1 MFVRRLNAG
10 VAVALIASFL
20 LVGCGAQGVVRDA
33 QNKISAGDFE
43 KGLQIYQDGVT
54 RYPDDAAVRSGLL
67 RAREHVQAR
76 LITAATSARAKG
88 DDGTAQQALQRLLAI
103 SPEDDRAKSMMLELE
118 RDRRQKSAL
127 TNIRELLAKGLRER
141 AVLAVEAALKDSPK
155 NSDLLALQ
163 RQLELEAKQFEMGGM
178 QLAESRPVSL
188 DFRDANLRAV
198 LDLLTRSSGVNF
210 VLDKD
215 VRPDT
220 RATVVLRQTRVE
232 DALTL
237 IASTNQL
244 AYKVID
250 PTTVL
255 IYPKTPDKVKEYQ
268 DLMIRAFYLSSA
280 EAKQTASLLKTMLK
294 VKDPFIDE
302 KLNMIMIRE
311 SPETIRLAERI
322 VALHDM
328 AEPEVMI
335 ELEVLEVKRSSLT
348 ELGIKYPDGLTFKP
362 LPPNGASGFTLDNL
376 RSLSKETIGVTL
388 PDVRLNLHR
397 DVGDVNL
404 LANPQIRAR
413 NHEKANVMI
422 GDKLPVVT
430 TTGNAANS
438 NFISESV
445 QYVDV
450 GLKLNVE
457 PTIYLDDEVAIKVG
471 LEVSSLVNEI
481 KTTGGSLVYQIGTRS
496 ANTVLRLR
504 NGETQLL
511 AGLINNEE
519 RMSANRIPGAGDLPL
534 IGRLFSSQRDSGQR
548 TEIVLSVTP
557 RILRNIRRPDLNL
570 TEFWSGTEN
579 DLRSR
584 PLVAQQSP
592 AKPADTSGV
601 APTGPAQASATAPF
615 ALSLQAPATVK
626 AGETFAVQ
634 VKLRT
639 ETPIRGIPVQLQYAK
654 DKLEAIDAEEES
666 FLKQDGAVT
675 SATKV
680 MEHGQGKASMAVLR
694 NAAEGVAG
702 EGTLMTFRFKA
713 LAAGQAEV
721 RLASASAISSAP
733 LVQPPLPASIKIDVK

>member
-1 MFVRRLNAG
+1 MFVRRFNTG
-10 VAVALIASFL
+10 VALTLLASSML
-20 LVGCGAQGVVRDA
+20 TGCGAQWVVRDA
-33 QNKISAGDFE
+33 QNKINAGEFE
-43 KGLQIYQDGVT
+43 KGLLAYQDGVT
-54 RYPDDAAVRSGLL
+54 RYPNDAAVRAGSV

-76 LITAATSARAKG
+76 LITAATAARAKG
-88 DDGTAQQALQRLLAI
+88 DDNTAQQSLQRLLAI
-103 SPEDDRAKSMMLELE
+103 SPDDDRAKALMLEIE
-118 RDRRQKSAL
+118 RDRRQKAAL
-127 TNIRELLAKGLRER
+127 ANIRELLGKGLRER
-141 AVLAVEAALKDSPK
+141 AALAVEAALKDTPR
-155 NSDLLALQ
+155 NAELLALQ
-163 RQLELEAKQFEMGGM
+163 RQLELEAKQFELGGM

-220 RATVVLRQTRVE
+220 RATVVLRQTRLE

-294 VKDPFIDE
+294 VRDPFIDE

-311 SPETIRLAERI
+311 SAETIRLAERV
-322 VALHDM
+322 VALHDI

-348 ELGIKYPDGLTFKP
+348 ELGVKYPDGFTLKP
-362 LPPNGASGFTLDNL
+362 LPPSGASGFTLDNV
-376 RSLSKETIGVTL
+376 RSLSKETIGVAL
-388 PDVRLNLHR
+388 PDVRVNLHK

-457 PTIYLDDEVAIKVG
+457 PTIYLDDEIAIKVG

-534 IGRLFSSQRDSGQR
+534 IGRLFASQRDSGQR
-548 TEIVLSVTP
+548 TEIVLSITP
-557 RILRNIRRPDLNL
+557 RIVRNIRRPDLNL

-584 PLVAQQSP
+584 PLIAQQTP
-592 AKPADTSGV
+592 AKQPD
-601 APTGPAQASATAPF
+601 APTAPPSGQAPAQATSPF
-615 ALSLQAPATVK
+615 ALSLQAPAAVK

-634 VKLRT
+634 VKLRS
-639 ETPIRGIPVQLQYAK
+639 ETPIRGIPVQLQYSK

-666 FLKQDGAVT
+666 FLKQDGTVT

-680 MEHGQGKASMAVLR
+680 LEHAQGKASMAVLR

-702 EGTLMTFRFKA
+702 EGMLMTFRFKA
-713 LAAGQAEV
+713 LSSGPAEI
-721 RLASASAISSAP
+721 RLASGSAISSAP
-733 LVQPPLPASIKIDVK
+733 LAQPPLPAPTRIEVK